1 MRRPCFVV
9 YEARDGWRWRLRAA
23 NSRIIAESGEAYR
36 RERDAWR
43 AIKTVKL
50 AVARGDNDQRIPR

>member
-1 MRRPCFVV
+1 MDRSGE
-9 YEARDGWRWRLRAA
+9 YRWRLRAA

-50 AVARGDNDQRIPR
+50 AVARGEGA